1 VYAIFIARRRHYAWR
16 IGALINPFAP
26 YKRRDLRVRDASLPH
41 LTAAR
46 LLAWWR
52 EISARES
59 DPPIPLDDIVLQLG
73 FAVATYHA
81 SAHPSTLGFLEPGE
95 DLIFLRTG
103 LPEPIRRFTL
113 AHELGHALMHRS
125 STSFGE
131 IQPLD
136 GYDDA
141 PCAETDLDGAS
152 GDWELGDEALR
163 PGQAYSARARRE
175 AEANQFASELLL
187 PADLVRTLYVDAP
200 GEKANIRTLARRF
213 AVSEDVTLRRMTS
226 LLTLDFADVEASH
239 PATSE
244 KAERPIVAL
253 AAEQRAAAESATPAL
268 VIAGPGT
275 GKTSTL
281 VGRIAWLIREQRV
294 DPERILALTFSNKAA
309 REMRERVGQII
320 AAMTDEPKQ
329 TDEFAALRSLV
340 RMPTIS
346 TIHAYCGELL
356 RRYGQLVGLR
366 PDFLLVGPTD
376 GYFLLRSLVG
386 QLPLT
391 YYQPVTAPSHYYP
404 DLLAAISR
412 AKDELVGP
420 AEYTALAEA
429 ALGRARTAE
438 DQEKAERACE
448 VARVYTA
455 YQAALVERGDA
466 DFGDIIRLA
475 VRLLSEQPEVLAEER
490 AQRTHALVDEFQDIN
505 RAMGVFLRTLTAEAG
520 ALWAVGDADQAI
532 YRFRGASPANIQRF
546 HDDYPGARVQRLR
559 HSYRSRTL
567 ILDAASGLAERYIP
581 AAERQPLVAT
591 RGAGADAVRLATA
604 LDEDAELEGIV
615 QAIRARLNGGRSLAE
630 IAVLCRTR
638 RNTRKV
644 IAALERARISTR
656 VIAPLLEQDE
666 IKRILSIALLVTDN
680 SGTGLLRAGQLAA
693 HLIPREDALRL
704 LELARAR
711 GVAPL
716 ALVRDGLDAVP
727 EISPESRQALERL
740 AEVVAALRLAPDVAT
755 GLSRYLFELTA
766 LGQDLL
772 AGVAA
777 GDETA
782 QLRAAHIARLLALAR
797 AFEDQ
802 RSATRENTT
811 PPRPGDARWVEFLDY
826 LRVLTELRQD
836 AAGAEEM
843 VASADE
849 GVWVLTVHASKG
861 LEFPVVFLPGLAER
875 RFPVQ
880 SRHDFTPPPPGM
892 IASNEAADDD
902 PHLIEEACLFY
913 VALTRARDELILS
926 AAERYGAVSYRPSR
940 FLAPIEARLGKRLA
954 HELWDRPLS
963 KPSPAPV
970 RRSVAGNSA
979 GEREPL
985 TAFAL
990 ETYQRCPR
998 QYAYRYVDQLQPHSA
1013 SMTALQTALKR
1024 SLDAVRERAGVDG
1037 ADLALEEA
1045 LALFELAYEE
1055 AQSGRRE
1062 DDPYAPL
1069 YRRYGRI
1076 AVEREWQALTSSE
1089 EPDRTASRVAE
1100 HDREVQIRVDDDVI
1114 QLTIDQVEHAAR
1126 QTAGGPRQPDALEL
1140 RYVRR
1145 KLGAADDRG
1154 GMREYL
1160 YTLAAEQR
1168 ANGKAPAQVV
1178 QRHVASG
1185 EVTPVTLSERRRTTL
1200 RRDLQ
1205 SALDGIHREDY
1216 PARPD
1221 PRACAACP
1229 FMLICPS

>member
-1 VYAIFIARRRHYAWR
+1 MARR
-16 IGALINPFAP
+16 
-26 YKRRDLRVRDASLPH
+26 
-41 LTAAR
+41 
-46 LLAWWR
+46 
-52 EISARES
+52 
-59 DPPIPLDDIVLQLG
+59 LG
-73 FAVATYHA
+73 FAVATYHV
-81 SAHPSTLGFLEPGE
+81 SAHPGTLGFLEPGE
-95 DLIFLRTG
+95 DLIFLRAG
-103 LPEPIRRFTL
+103 LPEPARRFTL
-113 AHELGHALMHRS
+113 AHELGHALMHRPS
-125 STSFGE
+125 PHLGE
-131 IQPLD
+131 IEPLD
-136 GYDDA
+136 SYDAA
-141 PCAETDLDGAS
+141 PCAETDLDGAA
-152 GDWELGDEALR
+152 GGWELGDEALR

-187 PADLVRTLYVDAP
+187 PANLLRALYVDAQA
-200 GEKANIRTLARRF
+200 EKASIRALARRF
-213 AVSEDVTLRRMTS
+213 AVSEDVALRRMTA
-226 LLTLDFADVEASH
+226 LLTLDLGDEETGY
-239 PATSE
+239 PATG
-244 KAERPIVAL
+244 AQAARPTVEL

-281 VGRIAWLIREQRV
+281 VGRIDWLIHEQRV
-294 DPERILALTFSNKAA
+294 EPERILALTFSNKAA
-309 REMRERVGQII
+309 REMRERVGQHI
-320 AAMTDEPKQ
+320 AVVVDEPARANAI
-329 TDEFAALRSLV
+329 DALRSAV

-376 GYFLLRSLVG
+376 GYFLLRSLVA

-420 AEYTALAEA
+420 ADYTALAET
-429 ALGRARTAE
+429 ALVRARTAE
-438 DQEKAERACE
+438 DLEKAERACE

-455 YQAALVERGDA
+455 YQAALDERGDA

-475 VRLLSEQPEVLAEER
+475 ARLLSEQPDVLAEER
-490 AQRTHALVDEFQDIN
+490 AQRTHVLVDEFQDIN
-505 RAMGVFLRTLTAEAG
+505 RAMGVFLRTLTAETG

-559 HSYRSRTL
+559 HNYRSRAP
-567 ILDAASGLAERYIP
+567 ILEAATGLAERYIP

-591 RGAGADAVRLATA
+591 RGVGAEIVRLATA

-615 QAIRARLNGGRSLAE
+615 AAIRARLDGGRPLAE

-638 RNTRKV
+638 RHARKV
-644 IAALERARISTR
+644 IAALERASIPTR
-656 VIAPLLEQDE
+656 VIAPMLEQDE

-704 LELARAR
+704 LALARER

-716 ALVRDGLDAVP
+716 ALVRDGFDAVP
-727 EISPESRQALERL
+727 ENALESRQALERL
-740 AEVVAALRLAPDVAT
+740 ADVVTALRLAPDVAT
-755 GLSRYLFELTA
+755 GLARYLFELTA

-782 QLRAAHIARLLALAR
+782 QLSAAHVARLLSLAR

-802 RSATRENTT
+802 QSATRENAT
-811 PPRPGDARWVEFLDY
+811 PPRPGDARWAEFLDY

-861 LEFPVVFLPGLAER
+861 LEFPVVLLPGLAER
-875 RFPVQ
+875 RFPAQ
-880 SRHDFTPPPPGM
+880 SRHDFTPPPAGM
-892 IASNEAADDD
+892 IASDETDDD
-902 PHLIEEACLFY
+902 PHLLEEACLFY

-926 AAERYGAVSYRPSR
+926 VSERYGAVSYRPSR
-940 FLAPIEARLGKRLA
+940 FLAPIEARLGTRLA
-954 HELWDRPLS
+954 HELWDRPPAKQS
-963 KPSPAPV
+963 TAPV
-970 RRSVAGNSA
+970 RRSLGAKGGA
-979 GEREPL
+979 ERAPL

-998 QYAYRYVDQLQPHSA
+998 QYAYRYVDQLQPHGA
-1013 SMTALQTALKR
+1013 SMTALQSALKQ
-1024 SLDAVRERAGVDG
+1024 SLGALRERAAEVS
-1037 ADLALEEA
+1037 ANIPLEEA
-1045 LALFELAYEE
+1045 LTLFESAYE
-1055 AQSGRRE
+1055 ATQSGRRG

-1069 YRRYGRI
+1069 YRRYGRM
-1076 AVEREWQALTSSE
+1076 AVEREWQALTSPEAQSG
-1089 EPDRTASRVAE
+1089 PTAPRLAE

-1114 QLTIDQVEHAAR
+1114 HLTIDQVEQPAL
-1126 QTAGGPRQPDALEL
+1126 QTTGGPRQPDMAAL

-1154 GMREYL
+1154 GLREYL

-1168 ANGKAPAQVV
+1168 AHGKAPAQVV

>member
-1 VYAIFIARRRHYAWR
+1 M
-16 IGALINPFAP
+16 
-26 YKRRDLRVRDASLPH
+26 
-41 LTAAR
+41 R
-46 LLAWWR
+46 LLAWWK
-52 EISARES
+52 EVSSRES
-59 DPPIPLDDIVLQLG
+59 DPPIPLDDIARLLG

-81 SAHPSTLGFLEPGE
+81 SAHPGTLGYLEPGE
-95 DLIFLRTG
+95 DLIFLRAG
-103 LPEPIRRFTL
+103 LPEPVRRFTL
-113 AHELGHALMHRS
+113 AHELGHALMHRPS
-125 STSFGE
+125 ASLGE
-131 IQPLD
+131 IQPFG

-175 AEANQFASELLL
+175 AEANQFASEVLL
-187 PADLVRTLYVDAP
+187 PADLIRTTYVDAQSD
-200 GEKANIRTLARRF
+200 KASIRALARRF
-213 AVSEDVTLRRMTS
+213 AVSQDVALRRMTS
-226 LLTLDFADVEASH
+226 LLTLDFADVQTSH
-239 PATSE
+239 PATGE
-244 KAERPIVAL
+244 KAERPTVEL
-253 AAEQRAAAESATPAL
+253 AAEQRAAAESTTPAL
-268 VIAGPGT
+268 VVAGPGT

-281 VGRIAWLIREQRV
+281 VGRIAWLIREQHV
-294 DPERILALTFSNKAA
+294 EPERILALTFSNKAT
-309 REMRERVGQII
+309 REMRDRVGQII
-320 AAMTDEPKQ
+320 AAMTDEPEQ
-329 TDEFAALRSLV
+329 ADEIDALRSVLH
-340 RMPTIS
+340 MPAIS

-386 QLPLT
+386 QLPLI

-420 AEYTALAEA
+420 AEYTTLAEA
-429 ALGRARTAE
+429 ALERALTAE
-438 DQEKAERACE
+438 DRERGERACE
-448 VARVYTA
+448 VARVYNA
-455 YQAALVERGDA
+455 YQAALDERGDA

-475 VRLLSEQPEVLAEER
+475 VRLLREQPDVLAEER
-490 AQRTHALVDEFQDIN
+490 AQRMHVLVDEFQDIN
-505 RAMGVFLRTLTAEAG
+505 RAMGVFLRTLTAETG

-559 HSYRSRTL
+559 HNYRSRAP
-567 ILDAASGLAERYIP
+567 ILEAAVSVAERYIP
-581 AAERQPLVAT
+581 AVERQPLLAT
-591 RGAGADAVRLATA
+591 RGAGSEIVRLATA

-615 QAIRARLNGGRSLAE
+615 QAIRARLDGGRSLAE

-638 RNTRKV
+638 RNARKV
-644 IAALERARISTR
+644 IAALERAKIPTR

-666 IKRILSIALLVTDN
+666 IKRILSVALLVTDN

-704 LELARAR
+704 LELARER

-716 ALVRDGLDAVP
+716 ALVRDGLDDVA
-727 EISPESRQALERL
+727 EISPESPKALERL
-740 AEVVAALRLAPDVAT
+740 ADVVTALRLAPDVAT
-755 GLSRYLFELTA
+755 GLARYLFELTA

-782 QLRAAHIARLLALAR
+782 QLRAAHISRLLSLAR
-797 AFEDQ
+797 DFEDQ

-811 PPRPGDARWVEFLDY
+811 PPRPGDARWAEFLDY

-861 LEFPVVFLPGLAER
+861 LEFPVVLLPGLAER

-892 IASNEAADDD
+892 IESNETADND

-926 AAERYGAVSYRPSR
+926 VAERYGAVSYRPSR

-954 HELWDRPLS
+954 HDLSDRPLS
-963 KPSPAPV
+963 KQSQAPA
-970 RRSVAGNSA
+970 RRSVGARSA

-998 QYAYRYVDQLQPHSA
+998 QYAYRYVDQLQPHGA

-1024 SLDAVRERAGVDG
+1024 SLDAVRERAGADD

-1045 LALFELAYEE
+1045 LSLFESAYEE

-1076 AVEREWQALTSSE
+1076 AVEREWQALTTSE
-1089 EPDRTASRVAE
+1089 TGLDGTASRVAE

-1114 QLTIDQVEHAAR
+1114 QLTIDQVEHPAR
-1126 QTAGGPRQPDALEL
+1126 QTAGGPRQPDVAEL

-1154 GMREYL
+1154 GLREYL

-1178 QRHVASG
+1178 QRHISSG
-1185 EVTPVTLSERRRTTL
+1185 EITAVTLSERRRTTL

-1205 SALDGIHREDY
+1205 SVLDGIHREDY

-1229 FMLICPS
+1229 FLLICPS

>member
-1 VYAIFIARRRHYAWR
+1 M
-16 IGALINPFAP
+16 
-26 YKRRDLRVRDASLPH
+26 RDASLPH
-41 LTAAR
+41 LTATR
-46 LLAWWR
+46 LLAWWK
-52 EISARES
+52 EVSSRES
-59 DPPIPLDDIVLQLG
+59 DLPTPLDDIVRRLG
-73 FAVATYHA
+73 FAAATYHA
-81 SAHPSTLGFLEPGE
+81 SAHPGTLGYLEPGE
-95 DLIFLRTG
+95 DLIFLRAG

-113 AHELGHALMHRS
+113 AHELGHALMHRPS
-125 STSFGE
+125 ASLSE
-131 IQPLD
+131 IQPFG

-152 GDWELGDEALR
+152 GGWDLGDEALR

-175 AEANQFASELLL
+175 AEANQFASEILL
-187 PADLVRTLYVDAP
+187 PADLIRTIYVDAQ
-200 GEKANIRTLARRF
+200 GDKASIRALARRF
-213 AVSEDVTLRRMTS
+213 AVSEDVALRRMTS
-226 LLTLDFADVEASH
+226 LLTRDFADVETSH

-244 KAERPIVAL
+244 KAERPTVVL

-294 DPERILALTFSNKAA
+294 EPERILALTFSNKAT
-309 REMRERVGQII
+309 REMRDRVGQII
-320 AAMTDEPKQ
+320 AAMTDEPEQ
-329 TDEFAALRSLV
+329 TDEIDALRRAV

-356 RRYGQLVGLR
+356 RRYGHLVGLR

-420 AEYTALAEA
+420 AEYTMLAEA
-429 ALGRARTAE
+429 ALERALTTE
-438 DQEKAERACE
+438 DRERGERACE

-455 YQAALVERGDA
+455 YQAALDERGDA
-466 DFGDIIRLA
+466 DFGDIIRLT
-475 VRLLSEQPEVLAEER
+475 VRLLSEQPDVLAEER
-490 AQRTHALVDEFQDIN
+490 AQRTHVLVDEFQDIN
-505 RAMGVFLRTLTAEAG
+505 RAMGVFLRTLTAETG
-520 ALWAVGDADQAI
+520 VLWAVGDADQAI

-546 HDDYPGARVQRLR
+546 HEDYPGARVQRLR
-559 HSYRSRTL
+559 HNYRSSAP
-567 ILDAASGLAERYIP
+567 ILEAAVSVAERYIP

-591 RGAGADAVRLATA
+591 RGTGSEIVRLATA

-615 QAIRARLNGGRSLAE
+615 QAIRARLDGGRSLAE

-638 RNTRKV
+638 RNARKV
-644 IAALERARISTR
+644 IAALERAKIPTR

-666 IKRILSIALLVTDN
+666 IKRILSVALLVTDN
-680 SGTGLLRAGQLAA
+680 SGTGLLRAGQLTA

-704 LELARAR
+704 LELARER
-711 GVAPL
+711 GAAPL
-716 ALVRDGLDAVP
+716 ALAREGIDDALDVSSGSI
-727 EISPESRQALERL
+727 EALERL
-740 AEVVAALRLAPDVAT
+740 VEVVAGLRLAPDVAT
-755 GLSRYLFELTA
+755 GLARYIFELTA

-802 RSATRENTT
+802 RGATRENTT
-811 PPRPGDARWVEFLDY
+811 PPRPGDARWTEFLDY

-843 VASADE
+843 VASAEE

-861 LEFPVVFLPGLAER
+861 LEFPVVLLPGLAER

-892 IASNEAADDD
+892 IESAGAAEDD

-926 AAERYGAVSYRPSR
+926 VAERYGAVSYRPSR
-940 FLAPIEARLGKRLA
+940 FLAPIEARLGERLTR
-954 HELWDRPLS
+954 ERWFRS
-963 KPSPAPV
+963 SPVEEQVTV
-970 RRSVAGNSA
+970 RRSTGTADAS
-979 GEREPL
+979 EREPL

-998 QYAYRYVDQLQPHSA
+998 QFAYRYVDRLQPHSA
-1013 SMTALQTALKR
+1013 SMMALQTALKR
-1024 SLDAVRERAGVDG
+1024 SLDAVRERAGADD

-1045 LALFELAYEE
+1045 LTLFESAYEE

-1062 DDPYAPL
+1062 DDPYTPL

-1076 AVEREWQALTSSE
+1076 AVEREWRALTSSE
-1089 EPDRTASRVAE
+1089 AGADRTEARVAE
-1100 HDREVQIRVDDDVI
+1100 HDREVQVRVDDDVI
-1114 QLTIDQVEHAAR
+1114 QLTIDQVEHPAR
-1126 QTAGGPRQPDALEL
+1126 EMAGGPRQADAAEL

-1145 KLGAADDRG
+1145 KLGTADDRG
-1154 GMREYL
+1154 GLREYL

-1168 ANGKAPAQVV
+1168 ANGKAPAHVV
-1178 QRHVASG
+1178 QRHLATG
-1185 EVTPVTLSERRRTTL
+1185 ETTPVTISERRRATL
-1200 RRDLQ
+1200 RRDLH
-1205 SALDGIHREDY
+1205 AILDGIRREDY

-1229 FMLICPS
+1229 FLLICPS

>member
-1 VYAIFIARRRHYAWR
+1 
-16 IGALINPFAP
+16 
-26 YKRRDLRVRDASLPH
+26 VRDASLPH
-41 LTAAR
+41 LTATR
-46 LLAWWR
+46 LLAWWK
-52 EISARES
+52 EISSREL
-59 DPPIPLDDIVLQLG
+59 DLPILLDDIVRRLG
-73 FAVATYHA
+73 FTVATYHA
-81 SAHPSTLGFLEPGE
+81 SAHPGTLGYLEPGE
-95 DLIFLRTG
+95 DLIFVRAG
-103 LPEPIRRFTL
+103 LPEAVRHFTL
-113 AHELGHALMHRS
+113 AHELGHALMHRL
-125 STSFGE
+125 STQSAGF
-131 IQPLD
+131 QSLS

-187 PADLVRTLYVDAP
+187 PADLIRTTYVDAQ
-200 GEKANIRTLARRF
+200 NDRTSMRALARRF
-213 AVSEDVTLRRMTS
+213 SVSEDVALRRMTS
-226 LLTLDFADVEASH
+226 LLTLDFADVETSH
-239 PATSE
+239 PATG
-244 KAERPIVAL
+244 KKDERPSVEL

-281 VGRIAWLIREQRV
+281 VGRIAWLIRQQRV
-294 DPERILALTFSNKAA
+294 EPERILALTFSNKAA
-309 REMRERVGQII
+309 REMRDRVGQII
-320 AAMTDEPKQ
+320 AVVTDEPEQ
-329 TDEFAALRSLV
+329 ASEIDALRSVV

-356 RRYGQLVGLR
+356 RRYGQFVGLR

-420 AEYTALAEA
+420 ADYTALAEA
-429 ALGRARTAE
+429 ALERALTAE
-438 DQEKAERACE
+438 DRERAERACE

-455 YQAALVERGDA
+455 YQAALDERRDA

-475 VRLLSEQPEVLAEER
+475 VRLLSEQPDVLAEER
-490 AQRTHALVDEFQDIN
+490 AQRTHVLVDEFQDIN
-505 RAMGVFLRTLTAEAG
+505 RAMGVFLRTLTAETG

-546 HDDYPGARVQRLR
+546 HDDYSGARVQRLR
-559 HSYRSRTL
+559 HNYRSRAP
-567 ILDAASGLAERYIP
+567 ILEAATSAAERFIP
-581 AAERQPLVAT
+581 AAERQPLIAT
-591 RGAGADAVRLATA
+591 RGAGSDVVRLATA
-604 LDEDAELEGIV
+604 LDEDAELEGMV
-615 QAIRARLNGGRSLAE
+615 QAIRARLDGGRSLAE

-638 RNTRKV
+638 RNARKV
-644 IAALERARISTR
+644 IAALERAKIPTR

-666 IKRILSIALLVTDN
+666 IKRILSVALLVTDN
-680 SGTGLLRAGQLAA
+680 SGAGLLRAGQLAA

-704 LELARAR
+704 LELAREC

-716 ALVRDGLDAVP
+716 ALARQGLDDAP
-727 EISPESRQALERL
+727 EISPESVKALERL
-740 AEVVAALRLAPDVAT
+740 ADVITALRLAPDVAT
-755 GLSRYLFELTA
+755 GLARYLFELTA

-782 QLRAAHIARLLALAR
+782 QVRAAHIARLLSLAR

-802 RSATRENTT
+802 RSATRENSS
-811 PPRPGDARWVEFLDY
+811 PPRPGDARWAEFLDY

-892 IASNEAADDD
+892 IESNEAADND

-926 AAERYGAVSYRPSR
+926 VAERYGAVSYRRSR

-963 KPSPAPV
+963 KLSQAPV
-970 RRSVAGNSA
+970 RRSVAGKS
-979 GEREPL
+979 GYEREPL

-998 QYAYRYVDQLQPHSA
+998 QYAYRYVDQLQPHGA

-1024 SLDAVRERAGVDG
+1024 SLDAVRERAGADG
-1037 ADLALEEA
+1037 ADLGLEEA
-1045 LALFELAYEE
+1045 LTLFESAYED

-1076 AVEREWQALTSSE
+1076 AVEREWQALTASE
-1089 EPDRTASRVAE
+1089 TELDGTASHVAE
-1100 HDREVQIRVDDDVI
+1100 HDREVQIRVDDDII
-1114 QLTIDQVEHAAR
+1114 QLTIDQVEHPAR
-1126 QTAGGPRQPDALEL
+1126 QTPSGPRQPDVAEL

-1154 GMREYL
+1154 GLREYL

-1185 EVTPVTLSERRRTTL
+1185 ELTPVKLSERRRTTL

-1229 FMLICPS
+1229 FLLICPS

>member
-1 VYAIFIARRRHYAWR
+1 M
-16 IGALINPFAP
+16 
-26 YKRRDLRVRDASLPH
+26 
-41 LTAAR
+41 R

-52 EISARES
+52 EVSSRES
-59 DPPIPLDDIVLQLG
+59 DLSIPLDDIVLRLG
-73 FAVATYHA
+73 FVVATYHA
-81 SAHPSTLGFLEPGE
+81 SAHPGTLGYLEPGE
-95 DLIFLRTG
+95 DLIFLRAG
-103 LPEPIRRFTL
+103 LAEPVRRFTL
-113 AHELGHALMHRS
+113 AHELGHALMHRP
-125 STSFGE
+125 STPLGE
-131 IQPLD
+131 ILPRD

-175 AEANQFASELLL
+175 AEANQFAAELLL
-187 PADLVRTLYVDAP
+187 PADLIRTTYVDAQ
-200 GEKANIRTLARRF
+200 GDKASIRALARRF

-226 LLTLDFADVEASH
+226 LLTLDFADVETSRL
-239 PATSE
+239 ATGA
-244 KAERPIVAL
+244 KVERPTVEL
-253 AAEQRAAAESATPAL
+253 AAGQRAAAESVTPAL

-294 DPERILALTFSNKAA
+294 EPERILALTFSNKAA
-309 REMRERVGQII
+309 REMRDRVGQII
-320 AAMTDEPKQ
+320 GAMTDQPEQ
-329 TDEFAALRSLV
+329 ANELDALRSAV

-404 DLLAAISR
+404 DLLAAIAR

-420 AEYTALAEA
+420 VDYAALAEV
-429 ALGRARTAE
+429 ALTRARTAE

-448 VARVYTA
+448 VARVYAA
-455 YQAALVERGDA
+455 YQAALDERGDA
-466 DFGDIIRLA
+466 DFGDVIRLA
-475 VRLLSEQPEVLAEER
+475 VRLLSEQPDVLAEER
-490 AQRTHALVDEFQDIN
+490 AQRTQVLVDEFQDIN
-505 RAMGVFLRTLTAEAG
+505 RAMGVFLRTLTAETG

-532 YRFRGASPANIQRF
+532 YRFRGASPANIRRF
-546 HDDYPGARVQRLR
+546 HADYPGARVQRLR
-559 HSYRSRTL
+559 HNYRSRAP
-567 ILDAASGLAERYIP
+567 ILEAATGLAERYIP
-581 AAERQPLVAT
+581 AGERQPLVAT
-591 RGAGADAVRLATA
+591 RGAGSEVALLATA

-615 QAIRARLNGGRSLAE
+615 QAIRARLDGGRSLAE
-630 IAVLCRTR
+630 IAILCRTR
-638 RNTRKV
+638 RNARKV
-644 IAALERARISTR
+644 IATLERAKIPTR

-666 IKRILSIALLVTDN
+666 IKRILSVALLVTDN

-693 HLIPREDALRL
+693 HRIPREDALRL
-704 LELARAR
+704 LELARER

-716 ALVRDGLDAVP
+716 ALARNGLDDVADL
-727 EISPESRQALERL
+727 SPDSRKALGSL
-740 AEVVAALRLAPDVAT
+740 AEVVTALRLAPDVAT
-755 GLSRYLFELTA
+755 GLARYLFELTA

-782 QLRAAHIARLLALAR
+782 LLRAAHSARLLALAR

-802 RSATRENTT
+802 RSAARETPT
-811 PPRPGDARWVEFLDY
+811 PPRPGDARWAEFLDY

-836 AAGAEEM
+836 ATGAEEM

-849 GVWVLTVHASKG
+849 GAWVLTVHASKG
-861 LEFPVVFLPGLAER
+861 LEFPVVLLPGLAER

-880 SRHDFTPPPPGM
+880 ARHDFTPPPAGM
-892 IASNEAADDD
+892 IERDGTADDD

-926 AAERYGAVSYRPSR
+926 FAERYGAVSYRPSR
-940 FLAPIEARLGKRLA
+940 FLAPIEARLGTRLA
-954 HELWDRPLS
+954 RAQWDRPLS
-963 KPSPAPV
+963 HQARAPV
-970 RRSVAGNSA
+970 SRSVGARRA
-979 GEREPL
+979 GEREPI

-998 QYAYRYVDQLQPHSA
+998 QYAYRFVDQLQPHGA
-1013 SMTALQTALKR
+1013 SMTALQSALKH
-1024 SLDAVRERAGVDG
+1024 SLGALRERAGAGG

-1045 LALFELAYEE
+1045 LTLFESAYEE

-1069 YRRYGRI
+1069 YRRYGRT
-1076 AVEREWQALTSSE
+1076 AVEREWQALTTSEE
-1089 EPDRTASRVAE
+1089 EPDQTVSRAAE
-1100 HDREVQIRVDDDVI
+1100 HDREVQIRVDDDII
-1114 QLTIDQVEHAAR
+1114 QLTIDQVEHPAR
-1126 QTAGGPRQPDALEL
+1126 QTTSGPRQPDAVDL
-1140 RYVRR
+1140 RFVRR
-1145 KLGAADDRG
+1145 KLGTADDRG
-1154 GMREYL
+1154 GLREYL

-1168 ANGKAPAQVV
+1168 ANGKAPPQVV

-1216 PARPD
+1216 PARPE